1 VLYKEIASP
10 TDLASIIECFWLLE
24 HDYRS
29 PLHTHEHLWAHG
41 HSELIFSFGRR
52 YYQKTEA
59 GKTFLPKTFVIGPFK
74 NKLMLFSDGF
84 TGFVA
89 VRFKAWGLW
98 PFSLKPIAALVGQ
111 IAPAEEIF
119 GNRIHGLIREMKGR
133 EREEK
138 IGVVRQYLQR
148 EFSNTDRARGASAPI
163 GERIMAQNGIGNISD
178 LAKQFGI
185 NSRQLE
191 RVFKTETGLSAKTF
205 SRIIRFNHA
214 KRMIEN
220 DPEISLARLTY
231 EMGYS
236 DQAHFSKNFRELFDY
251 SPADFKRRLKR
262 FAREASGQFD
272 VEFLQD
278 R

>member
-1 VLYKEIASP
+1 MLYKELASP
-10 TDLASIIECFWLLE
+10 TGLTSIIECFWLLE

-29 PLHTHEHLWAHG
+29 PFHTHEHLWAHA

-52 YYQKTEA
+52 YYEKTET
-59 GKTFLPKTFVIGPFK
+59 GKNFLPKAFVIGPFK
-74 NKLMLFSDGF
+74 KKLMLFSDGF

-98 PFSLKPIAALVGQ
+98 PFSIKPIPALVGH
-111 IAPAEEIF
+111 ITPAEEIF
-119 GNRIHGLIREMKGR
+119 GNKIGGLVREMEGHGR
-133 EREEK
+133 EVK
-138 IGVVRQYLQR
+138 IEMAQQYLQR
-148 EFSNTDRARGASAPI
+148 EFSETGRARIASAPI
-163 GERIMAQNGIGNISD
+163 GERIIAQNGIVSISD
-178 LAKQFGI
+178 LANRLGT

-191 RVFKTETGLSAKTF
+191 RVFRRETGLSAKMF

-220 DPEISLARLTY
+220 DPEISLSRLTY
-231 EMGYS
+231 EVGYS

-251 SPADFKRRLKR
+251 SPADFKRRLKH
-262 FAREASGQFD
+262 FAVEASGQFD

>member
-1 VLYKEIASP
+1 MLYKEIASR
-10 TDLASIIECFWLLE
+10 TDLTSIIECFWLLE
-24 HDYRS
+24 LDYRS
-29 PLHTHEHLWAHG
+29 LLHTHEHLWAHG

-59 GKTFLPKTFVIGPFK
+59 GKTFLPRDFVIGPFK

-89 VRFKAWGLW
+89 VRFKPWGLW
-98 PFSLKPIAALVGQ
+98 PFSIKPIPGLVGQ
-111 IAPAEEIF
+111 ITPAVDIF
-119 GNRIHGLIREMKGR
+119 GKKISGLIREMKGH
-133 EREEK
+133 ERREK
-138 IGVVRQYLQR
+138 IEMARQYLQR
-148 EFSNTDRARGASAPI
+148 EFSDTDRAGVASAAI
-163 GERIMAQNGIGNISD
+163 GERIIAQNGIVSISD
-178 LAKQFGI
+178 LARQFGI

-191 RVFKTETGLSAKTF
+191 RVFRTETGLSAKMF

-220 DPEISLARLTY
+220 DPEISLSRLTY

-236 DQAHFSKNFRELFDY
+236 DQAHFSNNFRELFDY